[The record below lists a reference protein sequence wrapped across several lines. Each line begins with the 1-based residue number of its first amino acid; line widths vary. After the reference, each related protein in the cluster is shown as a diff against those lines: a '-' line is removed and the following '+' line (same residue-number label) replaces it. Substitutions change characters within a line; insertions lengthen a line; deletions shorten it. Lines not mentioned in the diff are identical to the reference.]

1 MYKDFDI
8 QLGERKKRKKK
19 KGHFAVHTF
28 VIY

>member
-8 QLGERKKRKKK
+8 QLGAEKKRKKK
-19 KGHFAVHTF
+19 CHFAVHTF

>member
-8 QLGERKKRKKK
+8 QLGAGKKRKK